1 MLVFVYLYK
10 KVQNPTS
17 CLFLYILCTLYKN
30 LPAFMFVSVYH
41 PIGDTEHTLE
51 TLQNKLKTKYT
62 NAGIHNPPQINKGAS
77 LLT

>member
-51 TLQNKLKTKYT
+51 ILQ
-62 NAGIHNPPQINKGAS
+62 IS
-77 LLT
+77 